1 MGFCFINFF
10 QICCGMIFN
19 MPDLLSGFIDLVS
32 SVPPIWRNLLAG
44 LFIMLETSI
53 FIGLVI
59 PGDSVVLV
67 ASTGVTDLG
76 DFFFLLMAVL
86 IGSVIGESIGFGVG
100 RFFGPRLR
108 TSRLGMKIGKANWEA
123 ADRLVMKRGGW
134 AVFISRFLPVLHS
147 VVPAVAGMT
156 KMPYRV
162 FIIWTF
168 AACTIWASLYVD
180 VGYLARTSYEQL
192 EGNLKLASLVG
203 IGILVVFLL
212 FVALSKKMISRI
224 TK

>member
-1 MGFCFINFF
+1 MT
-10 QICCGMIFN
+10 
-19 MPDLLSGFIDLVS
+19 DLLSGFIDLVS

-59 PGDSVVLV
+59 PGDTVVLV

-168 AACTIWASLYVD
+168 AACTIWASLYVG